1 MERAFEAFLKKKLV
15 SEASLACL
23 LSEDIVSF
31 EVFKSLKEEHFK
43 KLLQKQD
50 PHLTI
55 GQHIL
60 LQDVWVAL
68 CSETANLKIQ
78 SN

>member
-1 MERAFEAFLKKKLV
+1 M

-23 LSEDIVSF
+23 LSEDIISY

-50 PHLTI
+50 DPHLTI
-55 GQHIL
+55 GQHVL